1 MKDLKQYLDEL
12 AGPDHPFTRG
22 VSVAGLMV
30 ESKEAGDPSEALSA
44 ATRQALVELLRLN

>member
-12 AGPDHPFTRG
+12 AGPDHPFTKG
-22 VSVAGLMV
+22 ISVAGLMV
-30 ESKEAGDPSEALSA
+30 ESKETHKLGEGLSD